1 MSKCSFRK
9 WLIHSDAIQDEPLIG
24 ELYFPTLPS
33 EIAAERT
40 SEESHSNGESMTA
53 MNERQ
58 KKSLNRLTA
67 AEMKWSARAMASLQ
81 DSIRFRYSK
90 AWLDNGFPIGA
101 DLPLQ
106 EGLMKP
112 LNAAR
117 LFGFLADRALDGTS
131 ALWFEQA
138 SAMGSQGTAVPA
150 DASSIER
157 QSILLPHCEAHAG
170 GIRIRSTEG
179 EAAGSTLPIPME
191 SNAAAGIPLA
201 IQNAERGR
209 TDLRSL
215 LAIAAATTLPGRHS
229 PRVVVSGRD
238 EEVMTL
244 SRLDDLCSIPVWRE
258 IYMRLAR
265 ESGIET
271 AQTRLKDVRG
281 STALLTSRI
290 DRAAGKPLFTLSART
305 LTAGRMGSYLGIA
318 DILNSD
324 GASPAE
330 DLPKVW
336 RRMAFA
342 LLTGAAD
349 APERWLFV
357 REEFGWRLAPAHG
370 WRPNTGA
377 ARPMTA
383 DGRRP
388 IAAAEDLVRLAPY
401 FAIKTADAKKVLLAI
416 RRATADWEDLAFSA
430 GAGAQ
435 EVREL
440 EPCFTTY

>member
-1 MSKCSFRK
+1 
-9 WLIHSDAIQDEPLIG
+9 
-24 ELYFPTLPS
+24 
-33 EIAAERT
+33 
-40 SEESHSNGESMTA
+40 
-53 MNERQ
+53 
-58 KKSLNRLTA
+58 
-67 AEMKWSARAMASLQ
+67 
-81 DSIRFRYSK
+81 
-90 AWLDNGFPIGA
+90 
-101 DLPLQ
+101 
-106 EGLMKP
+106 
-112 LNAAR
+112 
-117 LFGFLADRALDGTS
+117 
-131 ALWFEQA
+131 
-138 SAMGSQGTAVPA
+138 
-150 DASSIER
+150 
-157 QSILLPHCEAHAG
+157 
-170 GIRIRSTEG
+170 
-179 EAAGSTLPIPME
+179 
-191 SNAAAGIPLA
+191 
-201 IQNAERGR
+201 
-209 TDLRSL
+209 
-215 LAIAAATTLPGRHS
+215 
-229 PRVVVSGRD
+229 
-238 EEVMTL
+238 MTL

-318 DILNSD
+318 DIMNSD

-401 FAIKTADAKKVLLAI
+401 FAMKTADAKKVLLAI

>member
-1 MSKCSFRK
+1 
-9 WLIHSDAIQDEPLIG
+9 
-24 ELYFPTLPS
+24 
-33 EIAAERT
+33 
-40 SEESHSNGESMTA
+40 
-53 MNERQ
+53 
-58 KKSLNRLTA
+58 
-67 AEMKWSARAMASLQ
+67 
-81 DSIRFRYSK
+81 
-90 AWLDNGFPIGA
+90 
-101 DLPLQ
+101 
-106 EGLMKP
+106 
-112 LNAAR
+112 
-117 LFGFLADRALDGTS
+117 
-131 ALWFEQA
+131 
-138 SAMGSQGTAVPA
+138 
-150 DASSIER
+150 
-157 QSILLPHCEAHAG
+157 
-170 GIRIRSTEG
+170 
-179 EAAGSTLPIPME
+179 ME

-349 APERWLFV
+349 APERWIFV

-401 FAIKTADAKKVLLAI
+401 FAMKTADAKKVLLAI

>member
-324 GASPAE
+324 GASPAK

-357 REEFGWRLAPAHG
+357 REKFGWRLAPAHG

-401 FAIKTADAKKVLLAI
+401 FAMKTTDAKKVLLAI

>member
-106 EGLMKP
+106 EGLIKP
-112 LNAAR
+112 LNAGR

-138 SAMGSQGTAVPA
+138 FAMGSQGTAVPA

-170 GIRIRSTEG
+170 GIRIRSAEG
-179 EAAGSTLPIPME
+179 EPAGSTLPIPME

-209 TDLRSL
+209 ADLRSL

-401 FAIKTADAKKVLLAI
+401 FAMKTTDAKKVLLAI

-435 EVREL
+435 EVHEL

>member
-1 MSKCSFRK
+1 
-9 WLIHSDAIQDEPLIG
+9 
-24 ELYFPTLPS
+24 
-33 EIAAERT
+33 
-40 SEESHSNGESMTA
+40 
-53 MNERQ
+53 
-58 KKSLNRLTA
+58 
-67 AEMKWSARAMASLQ
+67 MASLQ

-138 SAMGSQGTAVPA
+138 FAMGSQGTAVPA

-209 TDLRSL
+209 ADLRSL

-305 LTAGRMGSYLGIA
+305 LTAGRMGRRHL
-318 DILNSD
+318 
-324 GASPAE
+324 E
-330 DLPKVW
+330 QRRRLPCGGSAQSLAANGLCAAY
-336 RRMAFA
+336 RR
-342 LLTGAAD
+342 
-349 APERWLFV
+349 
-357 REEFGWRLAPAHG
+357 
-370 WRPNTGA
+370 
-377 ARPMTA
+377 
-383 DGRRP
+383 
-388 IAAAEDLVRLAPY
+388 
-401 FAIKTADAKKVLLAI
+401 
-416 RRATADWEDLAFSA
+416 S
-430 GAGAQ
+430 
-435 EVREL
+435 
-440 EPCFTTY
+440 